1 LGDYWNLIDFTLIIF
16 YIAET
21 IIFTVKIDVDYSKIM
36 YCIIITQ
43 AFIKI
48 CYYLRIYDGFSF
60 LVSMM
65 KGVFSDL
72 KYFLAFY
79 VLVLT
84 LFALLFSIISLQLSD
99 TYGGI
104 GQVGYLIMAFR
115 TSTGDFEVDDFTQQ
129 SYLIIFTWIIWII
142 AVVVL

>member
-1 LGDYWNLIDFTLIIF
+1 MF

-21 IIFTVKIDVDYSKIM
+21 IIFTAKLHVDYSKIM
-36 YCIIITQ
+36 YCIIIIQ

-48 CYYLRIYDGFSF
+48 CFYLRIYDGFSF

-65 KGVFSDL
+65 KGVFLDL

-79 VLVLT
+79 VLVLG
-84 LFALLFSIISLQLSD
+84 LFALLFSILSLRLSD

-104 GQVGYLIMAFR
+104 GQVGYFIMAFR
-115 TSTGDFEVDDFTQQ
+115 TSTGDFEVDDF
-129 SYLIIFTWIIWII
+129 SH
-142 AVVVL
+142 